1 MKTGYITTKELGEFP
16 KEPAVLTSGPS
27 FIWKNEGPPVP
38 VAVLE
43 MREVE
48 EIDIFLD
55 SLTRLDN
62 KASLPQLRNYI
73 ISIKNDAIR
82 VKAILEGK
90 EER

>member
-1 MKTGYITTKELGEFP
+1 MIKGWIQKDDPSSINFLEIFLGKGKVGTWE
-16 KEPAVLTSGPS
+16 
-27 FIWKNEGPPVP
+27 IP

-43 MREVE
+43 MGEVE

-82 VKAILEGK
+82 LKAILEGK
-90 EER
+90 EGT